1 MPATQQAF
9 YDEECVTTQE
19 DSERS
24 GSQIKTVEPPR
35 FWGKLLASGDDTTPA
50 DDRPLEKVGSLSQHV
65 TV

>member
-9 YDEECVTTQE
+9 YDEEAPTTQE

-24 GSQIKTVEPPR
+24 GSLNRAMEPPK

-50 DDRPLEKVGSLSQHV
+50 DDRCLEKVGLSPD
-65 TV
+65 